1 MERRMNMHVLHLEF
15 GLVILNILSELITC
29 RLVTRNT
36 STVSQLDGEDEVTP
50 LSPLNRVFRVTP
62 LSFLEV
68 AQRYIAQFRE
78 AEVFNNVRVK
88 VYFNITNT

>member
-15 GLVILNILSELITC
+15 GLVILNVLSELITY

-36 STVSQLDGEDEVTP
+36 SIVSQLDGEDEVTP
-50 LSPLNRVFRVTP
+50 LSPLNQVLRIAP

-68 AQRYIAQFRE
+68 A
-78 AEVFNNVRVK
+78 RVCISRSLGK
-88 VYFNITNT
+88 WGFLTM